1 MTEKLGI
8 VFDPVFLLHDPG
20 PTHPETPA
28 RLRAVEEGIKALDQP
43 LIAIPARPA
52 NRDEICLVHTPKY
65 VDTIL
70 NMQIDGITQL
80 DPDTTISAHTSEAA
94 KKAVGGVIEAVDCVM
109 KGQLKKV
116 FCAVRP
122 PGHHAE
128 PDHAMGFCIFNNIAI
143 GAAYALSKWNLSR
156 IAIVD
161 WDLHHGNGTQ
171 DAFYATDEVLYISLH
186 QFPYFP
192 GTGGEIE
199 KGQGKGLGYNINI
212 PLVPGSGDEDFRAAF
227 QEIII
232 PALSNYK
239 PELLLIS
246 AGFDAHRDDPL
257 GDLYLTTDFFGE
269 MTGMLNEIASFYCKG
284 RVISVLEGGYNY
296 LALKECVTVHLKEL
310 TG

>member
-1 MTEKLGI
+1 MMEKLGI
-8 VFDPVFLLHDPG
+8 VFDPVFLLHNPG
-20 PTHPETPA
+20 PTHPEAPA

-43 LIAIPARPA
+43 LVAIPARPA
-52 NRDEICLVHTPKY
+52 SREEICLVHTPEY
-65 VDTIL
+65 VDSIL
-70 NMQIDGITQL
+70 NRQIDGIVLL
-80 DPDTTISAHTSEAA
+80 DGDTGISTHTPEAA
-94 KKAVGGVIEAVDCVM
+94 KKAVGGVIEAVDSVM

-143 GAAYALSKWNLSR
+143 GAAHALSKWNLTR

-171 DAFYATDEVLYISLH
+171 DIFYTTDEVLYISLH
-186 QFPYFP
+186 QFPFYP
-192 GTGGEIE
+192 GTGRETEQGE
-199 KGQGKGLGYNINI
+199 GQGLGYNINI
-212 PLVPGSGDEDFRAAF
+212 PLVPGSSDEDFRTAF
-227 QEIII
+227 QEIVI

-257 GDLYLTTDFFGE
+257 GDLYLTTEFFGE
-269 MTGMLNEIASFYCKG
+269 MTGLLCEIADLYCKG

-296 LALKECVTVHLKEL
+296 QALKECVTVHLKEL
-310 TG
+310 AG